1 MGRGW
6 LHPQVWQSLRAQHTA
21 HTDVETLF
29 PGTWAPHF
37 DGGVGGLSDLG
48 RWAGSQDTLVTVR
61 LRRSYRTVRLRD
73 VLGRNP
79 SGNVPNSRFE
89 NVCFCGHA
97 ARVLCARVTSV
108 ETARPHPERRCGHAH
123 GGRRRSGQSSA
134 SG

>member
-89 NVCFCGHA
+89 TKTCGF
-97 ARVLCARVTSV
+97 ARTRLVCARDG
-108 ETARPHPERRCGHAH
+108 A
-123 GGRRRSGQSSA
+123 A
-134 SG
+134 SP

>member
-89 NVCFCGHA
+89 KRCVSADTPLVWCALECRDG
-97 ARVLCARVTSV
+97 ARS
-108 ETARPHPERRCGHAH
+108 P
-123 GGRRRSGQSSA
+123 
-134 SG
+134 